1 MFSLEYKTK
10 RNYNAR
16 IKELFA
22 GKKIIF
28 MVSIKLPDSSV
39 LSFDGQTSGAD
50 IAAKIGPGL
59 AKAALAVKVNG
70 KLQDLATPITTD
82 AEIDIITSKSPE
94 GLDIIRHTCSHVMA
108 QAVQELYPETQVTIG
123 PSIENG
129 FYYDFARKTP
139 FTPADLEAIEK
150 KMAEIVDRDEP
161 IVREEKPRGEAIAF
175 FKEKG
180 EKYKVELIE
189 DLPADAVISFY
200 RQGGFIDLCR
210 GPHLPSTGKVGKAF
224 KLMKVAGAYWRGDS
238 SREQLQRIYGT
249 AWADKKALDAY
260 LVQLEEAEKRDH
272 RKLGRE
278 MDLFHFED
286 VAPGDIFWHP
296 HGWTLFQTLINYLRK
311 RQNDVGYVE
320 INTPQIMDRVL
331 WETSGHWDWY
341 RENMFTT
348 EIEDRVY
355 CVKPMNCPGGILVFK
370 QGIKSY
376 RDLPQYIAEFGRV
389 HRYEASGAIHG
400 LFRVRA
406 FTQDDAHIFCT
417 PEQLEDECQKV
428 VRLMLDIY
436 DAFGL
441 KDVSI
446 KLSTRPAERIGADE
460 LWDKTETALA
470 QALTDM
476 GYQYTLNP
484 GDGAFYGP
492 KLDFKVKDAI
502 GREWQLGTLQVD
514 MNLPE
519 RFDVSYIGEDGEKH
533 RPIMLHRAL
542 FGSLERFTGIM
553 IEHYAGK
560 FPFWLAPLQV
570 VVATITD
577 EGNDYAKE
585 VLAALKKAGIRAEID
600 LRNEKISYK
609 IREHSLKKVPVMLVI
624 GKKETAD
631 QTVTI
636 RRLGQE
642 KQETLALSDVIAKL
656 KAEAVWPH
664 IDE

>member
-1 MFSLEYKTK
+1 M
-10 RNYNAR
+10 
-16 IKELFA
+16 
-22 GKKIIF
+22 
-28 MVSIKLPDSSV
+28 
-39 LSFDGQTSGAD
+39 
-50 IAAKIGPGL
+50 
-59 AKAALAVKVNG
+59 
-70 KLQDLATPITTD
+70 
-82 AEIDIITSKSPE
+82 AE
-94 GLDIIRHTCSHVMA
+94 
-108 QAVQELYPETQVTIG
+108 AVQELYPETQVTIG
-123 PSIENG
+123 PAIENG

-150 KMAEIVDRDEP
+150 RMAEIVDRDEQ
-161 IVREEKPRGEAIAF
+161 IVRIEKKREDAIEF
-175 FKEKG
+175 FKNKG

-189 DLPADAVISFY
+189 DLPAGETISFY
-200 RQGGFIDLCR
+200 RQGDFIDLCR

-238 SREQLQRIYGT
+238 NREQLQRIYGT

-260 LVQLEEAEKRDH
+260 LTQLEEAEKRDH

-278 MDLFHFED
+278 MDLFHFEE

-296 HGWTLFQTLINYLRK
+296 HGWTLFQTLIDYERK
-311 RQNDVGYVE
+311 RQNAEGYVE

-348 EIEDRVY
+348 TIEDRVY

-417 PEQLEDECQKV
+417 PEQLEEECQKV
-428 VRLMLDIY
+428 VRLMLSIY
-436 DAFGL
+436 EAFDL
-441 KDVSI
+441 KEVNI
-446 KLSTRPAERIGADE
+446 KLSTRPAERIGSDE
-460 LWDKTETALA
+460 LWDHTEKALA

-476 GYQYTLNP
+476 GYKYTLNP

-553 IEHYAGK
+553 IENYAGK
-560 FPFWLAPLQV
+560 FPFWLAPVQA

-577 EGNDYAKE
+577 DGDEYAKE
-585 VLAALKKAGIRAEID
+585 VQKAMKKAGLRVELD

-609 IREHSLKKVPVMLVI
+609 VREHSMKKVPVIIAI
-624 GKKETAD
+624 GKREAAEH
-631 QTVTI
+631 TVAL
-636 RRLGQE
+636 RRLGE
-642 KQETLALSDVIAKL
+642 DKQEVLPLSEAIAKL
-656 KAEAVWPH
+656 TAEAAWPH
-664 IDE
+664 IED

>member
-1 MFSLEYKTK
+1 
-10 RNYNAR
+10 
-16 IKELFA
+16 
-22 GKKIIF
+22 
-28 MVSIKLPDSSV
+28 MVSIKLPDSSA
-39 LSFDGQTSGAD
+39 LSFDGQTSGAE

-70 KLQDLATPITTD
+70 KLQDLATPITTNAD
-82 AEIDIITSKSPE
+82 IDIITAKSPE

-123 PSIENG
+123 PAIENG
-129 FYYDFARKTP
+129 FYYDFARETP

-189 DLPADAVISFY
+189 DLPEDAVISFY

-260 LVQLEEAEKRDH
+260 LLQLEEAEKRDH

-441 KDVSI
+441 KDVNI

-476 GYQYTLNP
+476 GYEYTLNP

-577 EGNDYAKE
+577 EGNAYARE

-624 GKKETAD
+624 GKKEAAD
-631 QTVTI
+631 HTVTI

-642 KQETLALSDVIAKL
+642 KQETLALDDVIAKL
-656 KAEAVWPH
+656 KTEAAWPH
-664 IDE
+664 IEE

>member
-1 MFSLEYKTK
+1 
-10 RNYNAR
+10 
-16 IKELFA
+16 
-22 GKKIIF
+22 
-28 MVSIKLPDSSV
+28 MVSIKLPDSSA
-39 LSFDGQTSGAD
+39 LSFDGATDGAQ
-50 IAAKIGPGL
+50 IAAKIGAGL
-59 AKAALAVKVNG
+59 AKAALAIKVNG

-82 AEIDIITSKSPE
+82 ADIDIITAKSPE

-123 PSIENG
+123 PAIENG
-129 FYYDFARKTP
+129 FYYDFAREKP

-150 KMAEIVDRDEP
+150 RMAEIVDRDEP
-161 IVREEKPRGEAIAF
+161 VVREEKSREDAIAF
-175 FKEKG
+175 FKKKG

-200 RQGGFIDLCR
+200 KQGDFIDLCR

-348 EIEDRVY
+348 TIEDRVY

-389 HRYEASGAIHG
+389 HRYEASGALHG

-446 KLSTRPAERIGADE
+446 KLSTRPDERIGADE

-476 GYQYTLNP
+476 GYKYTLNP

-560 FPFWLAPLQV
+560 FPFWLAPVQA

-577 EGNDYAKE
+577 DGDEYAAE
-585 VLAALKKAGIRAEID
+585 VVKALKKAGIRAEID

-609 IREHSLKKVPVMLVI
+609 IREHSLKKVPVVLVI
-624 GKKETAD
+624 GKKEAAD
-631 QTVTI
+631 GTVTI

-642 KQETLALSDVIAKL
+642 KQETLALGDVIAKL
-656 KAEAVWPH
+656 TAEAAWPH
-664 IDE
+664 IEE

>member
-1 MFSLEYKTK
+1 
-10 RNYNAR
+10 
-16 IKELFA
+16 
-22 GKKIIF
+22 
-28 MVSIKLPDSSV
+28 MVSIILLDNSKLA
-39 LSFDGQTSGAD
+39 FDGPVTCAEV
-50 IAAKIGPGL
+50 AAKIGAGL
-59 AKAALAVKVNG
+59 AKAALAVKVDG
-70 KLQDLATPITTD
+70 KLTDLTTPIATD
-82 AEIDIITSKSPE
+82 AKVDVITAKTPE
-94 GLDIIRHTCSHVMA
+94 GLDILRHTCSHVMA
-108 QAVQELYPETQVTIG
+108 EAVKELYPETQVTIG
-123 PSIENG
+123 PSVENG
-129 FYYDFARKTP
+129 FYYDFARETP

-150 KMAEIVDRDEP
+150 RMAEIVDRDEK
-161 IVREEKPRGEAIAF
+161 IVREEKSREEAIRF
-175 FKEKG
+175 FKDKG

-189 DLPADAVISFY
+189 DLPEGETISFY

-210 GPHLPSTGKVGKAF
+210 GPHLPSTGKLGKAF

-260 LVQLEEAEKRDH
+260 LTQLEEAERRDH
-272 RKLGRE
+272 RRLGRE
-278 MDLFHFED
+278 MDLFHFEE

-296 HGWTLFQTLINYLRK
+296 HGWTLFQTLIDYERK
-311 RQNDVGYVE
+311 RQNDAGYVE

-348 EIEDRVY
+348 TIEDRVY

-417 PEQLEDECQKV
+417 PEQLEEECQKV

-441 KDVSI
+441 KEVSI

-476 GYQYTLNP
+476 GYEYTLNP

-560 FPFWLAPLQV
+560 FPFWMAPLQV
-570 VVATITD
+570 VVATITSD
-577 EGNDYAKE
+577 GDDYAKE
-585 VLAALKKAGIRAEID
+585 VCNALKKAGIRAELD
-600 LRNEKISYK
+600 LRNEKINYK
-609 IREHSLKKVPVMLVI
+609 VREHSVKKVPVMLVI
-624 GKKETAD
+624 GKREAAER
-631 QTVTI
+631 TVAV

-642 KQETLALSDVIAKL
+642 KQETLALNDAIAKL
-656 KAEAVWPH
+656 VKEAEMPH
-664 IDE
+664 LND